1 MPFGPFVIFIL
12 FRKSPFAPAP
22 KAAPR
27 AAFAAALNTC
37 SYVRIPR
44 INQRAQ
50 SIQHFSSFVRKR
62 LSSVTWERSKC
73 PPPPRFGDEIL
84 PRRRRRLEKERSTT
98 RDDFDER
105 REENLTLLETKA
117 RKKKRRTNAFSLSN
131 SRSLAKEKITT
142 GGALVGVCLRA
153 KVSKL

>member
-1 MPFGPFVIFIL
+1 MPFGVFIL
-12 FRKSPFAPAP
+12 FRKSPFASAAP
-22 KAAPR
+22 KAASK
-27 AAFAAALNTC
+27 AALNTC

-50 SIQHFSSFVRKR
+50 STTIETTLLLPFKR
-62 LSSVTWERSKC
+62 ESSVMWERSKC
-73 PPPPRFGDEIL
+73 PPPPRFGEIL

-142 GGALVGVCLRA
+142 GGALVRVRAFCA